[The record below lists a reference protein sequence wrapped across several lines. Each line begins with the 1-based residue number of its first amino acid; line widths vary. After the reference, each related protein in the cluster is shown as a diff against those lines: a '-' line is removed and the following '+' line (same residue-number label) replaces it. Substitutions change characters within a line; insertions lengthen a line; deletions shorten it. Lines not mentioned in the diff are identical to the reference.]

1 MQDGVYFNLD
11 ENIYH
16 KLPRLSGSGIK
27 EILVSISTYWA
38 KSAMNPDREEAD
50 PDSVALILGHAYH
63 TAIFEPDELEKRFVC
78 EPDPDDYPDALMTD
92 AAVKRELKDSGQ
104 TQTKSGELAIERA
117 ERLLASG
124 YDGEIWSIIMD
135 RWEQQRGDRQA
146 LKVRYW
152 RQIQR
157 DIKRIKDNPE
167 IHDMVSGGAS
177 EVTILWTCPKA
188 GIAMKARLDKLKPDR
203 FIDLKSFTNTKRKPV
218 NRCLLDQVM
227 YERHYIQ
234 ARLYQLA
241 VEMIKEQDLQIMD
254 KPTDDQ
260 AFTPPAHVELIDKIK
275 ANPKPHDV
283 WYLYQEKNGI
293 PNLLARRMVLQH
305 WPDGHEFNAIGA
317 EDRLKQIAK
326 HDTILARK
334 ADIEIDHAKKLY
346 NMALEVYG
354 ADQPWFPFDMIGEIY
369 DDDFSD
375 YFLDRVPA

>member
-16 KLPRLSGSGIK
+16 NLPRLSGSGIK

-50 PDSVALILGHAYH
+50 PNSVALILGRAYH

-78 EPDPDDYPDALMTD
+78 ELDPDDYPEALMTD
-92 AAVKRELKDSGQ
+92 AAVKRELRDSGQ

-135 RWEQQRGDRQA
+135 QWEQQRGDRQA

-177 EVTILWTCPKA
+177 EVTILWTCPKT
-188 GIAMKARLDKLKPDR
+188 GIAMKARLDKLKADR
-203 FIDLKSFTNTKRKPV
+203 LVDLKSFTNTKRKPV
-218 NRCLLDQVM
+218 NQCLLDQVM

-234 ARLYQLA
+234 ARLYQTA
-241 VEMIKEQDLQIMD
+241 IEMIKEHDLPVSTEGNPTTEQVEMIAQI
-254 KPTDDQ
+254 KQ
-260 AFTPPAHVELIDKIK
+260 Q
-275 ANPKPHDV
+275 PKPHDV
-283 WYLYQEKNGI
+283 WYLYQEKNGV

-305 WPDGHEFNAIGA
+305 WPDGHEFHATGA

-354 ADQPWFPFDMIGEIY
+354 TDQPWFPFDMIGKIY

>member
-78 EPDPDDYPDALMTD
+78 KLDPDDYPDALMTD

-177 EVTILWTCPKA
+177 E
-188 GIAMKARLDKLKPDR
+188 
-203 FIDLKSFTNTKRKPV
+203 
-218 NRCLLDQVM
+218 
-227 YERHYIQ
+227 
-234 ARLYQLA
+234 
-241 VEMIKEQDLQIMD
+241 
-254 KPTDDQ
+254 
-260 AFTPPAHVELIDKIK
+260 
-275 ANPKPHDV
+275 
-283 WYLYQEKNGI
+283 
-293 PNLLARRMVLQH
+293 
-305 WPDGHEFNAIGA
+305 
-317 EDRLKQIAK
+317 
-326 HDTILARK
+326 
-334 ADIEIDHAKKLY
+334 
-346 NMALEVYG
+346 
-354 ADQPWFPFDMIGEIY
+354 
-369 DDDFSD
+369 
-375 YFLDRVPA
+375 